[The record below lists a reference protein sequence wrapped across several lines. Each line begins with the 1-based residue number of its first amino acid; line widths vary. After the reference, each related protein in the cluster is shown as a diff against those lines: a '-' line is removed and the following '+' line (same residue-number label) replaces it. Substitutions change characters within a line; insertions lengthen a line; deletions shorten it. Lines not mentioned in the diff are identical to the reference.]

1 MKTHPWSMPS
11 RPKCTL
17 EEEEVKVEET
27 REEEAEARIEVE
39 GTTLHIH
46 MEGATVRIKAMA
58 NATANEVD
66 ISKVDINTNM
76 LMEKGMKNPMSNV
89 IIAKNMGTMPMNVE
103 RIKMT

>member
-1 MKTHPWSMPS
+1 MPS
-11 RPKCTL
+11 RPGFLL
-17 EEEEVKVEET
+17 EEEEVKAEEEEEVEAKTEEEET
-27 REEEAEARIEVE
+27 A
-39 GTTLHIH
+39 LHIH

-89 IIAKNMGTMPMNVE
+89 IIARNMGTMPMNVGK
-103 RIKMT
+103 RKMT